1 MKAKSAIKAKWYKT
15 MRYKI
20 KKKNQ
25 EKKIKRTKSIINIK
39 WNKITRDEIEK

>member
-20 KKKNQ
+20 KKKSRKKNQ
-25 EKKIKRTKSIINIK
+25 EDQIYYKY
-39 WNKITRDEIEK
+39 